1 MSTDERRATSSPG
14 RAPSSPGRA
23 PSSSGRATAPPRD
36 RTAEGPA
43 TTASKEPETASIPLA
58 VTQAQRNK
66 ALTTADRHADMRTMV
81 ITVGVLGGAV
91 ALAATAQAVIV
102 LGIGDMAL
110 GEPVPFGWD
119 LGRRI
124 FINLLTV
131 ISTLVIVSQLR
142 IETRRALP
150 AAALVLTAGV
160 GVAALRAVM
169 QIAIGVY
176 SQHDVVPA
184 LADAA
189 VAGTMIS
196 LIIAFAL
203 FVTRSQQRVRRAER
217 TSHLPA
223 AQSSQ
228 ALVQMLRTQARGRHR
243 LALNTHEALRERFR
257 HVIAEIAEIA
267 ADADPF
273 VRLRL
278 QSVRHEL
285 ADVGIAGQRGLALFS
300 YPEALEHGLIPA
312 VRAFIS
318 TVPNP
323 IAVRLRVSDSAE
335 VLAATGT
342 GSRTIERRAIL
353 LQTIIEGVLNAL
365 EFCHAQR
372 IDITVGVVAGMVRVA
387 LTNDGTGGAGMDEP
401 PGLDNLRRQVSA
413 IGGRLEAEMPAA
425 GGCSLIMFTP
435 PDGENA

>member
-1 MSTDERRATSSPG
+1 MSTDERRAPSTSG
-14 RAPSSPGRA
+14 RAP
-23 PSSSGRATAPPRD
+23 ATPR
-36 RTAEGPA
+36 GPA
-43 TTASKEPETASIPLA
+43 FESHANEASTAPETASIPIA
-58 VTQAQRNK
+58 VTQAQRDK
-66 ALTTADRHADMRTMV
+66 ALTTADRLADMRTMI

-91 ALAATAQAVIV
+91 AFAATAQAVIV
-102 LGIGDMAL
+102 LGIGDTAV

-131 ISTLVIVSQLR
+131 ISTLIIVSQLR
-142 IETRRALP
+142 IEARRALP

-160 GVAALRAVM
+160 GVAALRAVT
-169 QIAIGVY
+169 QIAVGIY
-176 SQHDVVPA
+176 SQNAVLPA

-189 VAGTMIS
+189 VSGTMIS
-196 LIIAFAL
+196 LIIAFAVV
-203 FVTRSQQRVRRAER
+203 VTRSQQRIRRAER

-228 ALVQMLRTQARGRHR
+228 ALVQMLRTQARGRYK
-243 LALNTHEALRERFR
+243 LATETHAVLNKRFS
-257 HVIAEIAEIA
+257 HVLHEIAEIT
-267 ADADPF
+267 ADAEGLTK
-273 VRLRL
+273 LRL
-278 QSVRHEL
+278 QAVQHEIV
-285 ADVGIAGQRGLALFS
+285 DVGIAGQKGLALFS

-312 VRAFIS
+312 VRAFIA

-323 IAVRLRVSDSAE
+323 VAVRLRVSDSAQ

-342 GSRTIERRAIL
+342 GSSTIGRRAIV
-353 LQTIIEGVLNAL
+353 LQTIIESVLNAL

-372 IDITVGVVAGMVRVA
+372 IDVTIGVVAGMVRVSI
-387 LTNDGTGGAGMDEP
+387 TNDGAGSAGMDEP

-413 IGGRLEAEMPAA
+413 IGGRLEAEMPAE

-435 PDGENA
+435 SVGATA

>member
-1 MSTDERRATSSPG
+1 MSTDARRATSGSDSDSASPRG
-14 RAPSSPGRA
+14 RASEGRA
-23 PSSSGRATAPPRD
+23 NET
-36 RTAEGPA
+36 
-43 TTASKEPETASIPLA
+43 SKAPETTSVPIA
-58 VTQAQRNK
+58 VTQAQRIK
-66 ALTTADRHADMRTMV
+66 ALSTADRHADMRTMV
-81 ITVGVLGGAV
+81 TTVGLLGGAL

-102 LGIGDMAL
+102 LGIGDTAV
-110 GEPVPFGWD
+110 GESVPFGWD

-176 SQHDVVPA
+176 SQNDVLPA

-189 VAGTMIS
+189 VSGTMIS
-196 LIIAFAL
+196 LIIAFAV

-228 ALVQMLRTQARGRHR
+228 ALVQMLRTQTRGRYR
-243 LALNTHEALRERFR
+243 LASKTHEALTERFQ
-257 HVIAEIAEIA
+257 HVAHEIAEIT
-267 ADADPF
+267 ADADGLMK
-273 VRLRL
+273 LRL
-278 QSVRHEL
+278 QAVQHEL
-285 ADVGIAGQRGLALFS
+285 AGVAIDGQKGIALFS

-312 VRAFIS
+312 VRAFIA

-342 GSRTIERRAIL
+342 GPSTIDRRAVL

-372 IDITVGVVAGMVRVA
+372 IDITIGVVAGMVRVS
-387 LTNDGTGGAGMDEP
+387 LTNDGTGSAGMAEP
-401 PGLDNLRRQVSA
+401 PGLDSLRRQVSA
-413 IGGRLEAEMPAA
+413 IGGRLEAEMPAE

-435 PDGENA
+435 PVAASA

>member
-1 MSTDERRATSSPG
+1 MTTDERRATSDPQLLSATPRG
-14 RAPSSPGRA
+14 RVPESRA
-23 PSSSGRATAPPRD
+23 D
-36 RTAEGPA
+36 EGA
-43 TTASKEPETASIPLA
+43 KAPETASVPIA
-58 VTQAQRNK
+58 VTQAQRLQ
-66 ALTTADRHADMRTMV
+66 ALSTADRHADMRTMV

-102 LGIGDMAL
+102 LGIGDTTV
-110 GEPVPFGWD
+110 GESVPLGWD

-131 ISTLVIVSQLR
+131 ISTLIIVSQMR

-176 SQHDVVPA
+176 SQNDVLPA

-189 VAGTMIS
+189 VSGTMIS
-196 LIIAFAL
+196 LIIAFAV

-228 ALVQMLRTQARGRHR
+228 AVVQMLRTQARGRHK
-243 LALNTHEALRERFR
+243 LASNTHAALKEQFQ
-257 HVIAEIAEIA
+257 HVMHEIAEVVA
-267 ADADPF
+267 EADGL
-273 VRLRL
+273 VKLRL
-278 QSVRHEL
+278 QAVQHEL
-285 ADVGIAGQRGLALFS
+285 ADVAIAGEKGLALFS

-323 IAVRLRVSDSAE
+323 IAIRLRVSDSAE
-335 VLAATGT
+335 VLAATG
-342 GSRTIERRAIL
+342 SDARTIDRRAVV
-353 LQTIIEGVLNAL
+353 LQTIVESVLNAL
-365 EFCHAQR
+365 QFCHAQR
-372 IDITVGVVAGMVRVA
+372 IDITIGVVAGMVRVSI
-387 LTNDGTGGAGMDEP
+387 TNDGTGSAGMGEP

-413 IGGRLEAEMPAA
+413 IGGRLEAEMPAE

-435 PDGENA
+435 PVAANA